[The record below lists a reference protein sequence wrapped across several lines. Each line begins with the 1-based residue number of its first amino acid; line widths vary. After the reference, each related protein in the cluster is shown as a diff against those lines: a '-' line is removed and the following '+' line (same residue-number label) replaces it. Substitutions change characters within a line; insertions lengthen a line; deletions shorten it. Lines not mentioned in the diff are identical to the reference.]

1 MKKVTDMTTGN
12 PAKLLLQFALP
23 VFLGNIFQLMF
34 TMVDKI
40 IVGQFVGAE
49 AFSAV
54 GATNALGNINA
65 SFDEPTTN
73 VSNFSFV
80 AEDGDRVKFSF
91 QSDISAGEL
100 EIIVCS
106 SNGSVVYVL
115 DHAKSLETF
124 FTFDSADTYTLQAE
138 YTDFIGSFKIA
149 VYSANKN

>member
-1 MKKVTDMTTGN
+1 MKK
-12 PAKLLLQFALP
+12 K
-23 VFLGNIFQLMF
+23 NIVLC
-34 TMVDKI
+34 TIIVIII
-40 IVGQFVGAE
+40 IVGGWILLRPQ
-49 AFSAV
+49 
-54 GATNALGNINA
+54 ALGNINA

-115 DHAKSLETF
+115 DHAKLLETF